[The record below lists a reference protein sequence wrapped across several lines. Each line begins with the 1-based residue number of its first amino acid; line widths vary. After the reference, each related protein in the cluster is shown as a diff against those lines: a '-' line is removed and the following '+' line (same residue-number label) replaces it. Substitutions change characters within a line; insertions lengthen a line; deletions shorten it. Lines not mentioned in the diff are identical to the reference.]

1 MHNLQYIFKTHNFEL
16 TNETTKGFEYR
27 HQETEDI
34 VYLLPTKEINL
45 VVSPLSFNVDLSQ
58 SDGKVHSTALKYFP
72 KRLNGGKQ
80 PISFGYSFKF
90 PTAEALSDFLYT
102 LNN

>member
-1 MHNLQYIFKTHNFEL
+1 MYNLQHIFKTHNFEL
-16 TNETTKGFEYR
+16 TNETTKGVEYR
-27 HQETEDI
+27 HQETGDI

-45 VVSPLSFNVDLSQ
+45 VVNPLSFNVDLSQ

-90 PTAEALSDFLYT
+90 STAEALSDFLYT

>member
-1 MHNLQYIFKTHNFEL
+1 MQNLHHIFEIHNFEL
-16 TNETTKGFEYR
+16 TNETTKGLEYK

-45 VVSPLSFNVDLSQ
+45 AVSPLSFDVDLSQ
-58 SDGKVHSTALKYFP
+58 SDGKIHSTALKHFP

-90 PTAEALSDFLYT
+90 STEEALSDFLHT
-102 LNN
+102 FNN

>member
-1 MHNLQYIFKTHNFEL
+1 
-16 TNETTKGFEYR
+16 ETTKGVEYR

-45 VVSPLSFNVDLSQ
+45 VVNPLSFNVDLSQ
-58 SDGKVHSTALKYFP
+58 SDGKVHSTALKHFP

>member
-1 MHNLQYIFKTHNFEL
+1 MHNLRHIFETHNFEL
-16 TNETTKGFEYR
+16 TNETTKGFEYK

-45 VVSPLSFNVDLSQ
+45 AVSPLSFDIDLSQ
-58 SDGKVHSTALKYFP
+58 SDGKIHSTALKHFP

-90 PTAEALSDFLYT
+90 PTEEALSDFLHMF
-102 LNN
+102 NN

>member
-1 MHNLQYIFKTHNFEL
+1 MYNLQHIFETHNFEL
-16 TNETTKGFEYR
+16 TNETTKGVEYR
-27 HQETEDI
+27 HQETGDI

-45 VVSPLSFNVDLSQ
+45 VVNPLSFNVDLSQ
-58 SDGKVHSTALKYFP
+58 SDGKVHSTALKHFP

>member
-1 MHNLQYIFKTHNFEL
+1 MHNLQNIFKAHNFVL
-16 TNETTKGFEYR
+16 TNETTKGLEYK
-27 HQETEDI
+27 HQDTEDI
-34 VYLLPTKEINL
+34 IYLLPTKEINL
-45 VVSPLSFNVDLSQ
+45 VVSPLSFDMDLSQ
-58 SDGKVHSTALKYFP
+58 SDGKVHSTALKHFP

-90 PTAEALSDFLYT
+90 QTEEALSGFLLT

>member
-1 MHNLQYIFKTHNFEL
+1 MYNLQHIFETHNFKL
-16 TNETTKGFEYR
+16 TNETTKGLEYK

-34 VYLLPTKEINL
+34 VYLLATKEINL
-45 VVSPLSFNVDLSQ
+45 VVSPLSFNIDLSQ
-58 SDGKVHSTALKYFP
+58 SDGKVHSTALKQFP

-90 PTAEALSDFLYT
+90 PTAEALSDFLHT

>member
-1 MHNLQYIFKTHNFEL
+1 MHNLQHIFETHNFTL
-16 TNETTKGFEYR
+16 TNETTKGLEYK

-34 VYLLPTKEINL
+34 VYLMPTKEINL
-45 VVSPLSFNVDLSQ
+45 VVSPLSFDVDLSQ
-58 SDGKVHSTALKYFP
+58 SDGRVHSTALKHFP

-90 PTAEALSDFLYT
+90 STAETLSDFLHT

>member
-1 MHNLQYIFKTHNFEL
+1 MHNLRHIFEIHNFQL
-16 TNETTKGFEYR
+16 TNETTKGLEYK

-34 VYLLPTKEINL
+34 IYLLPTKEINL
-45 VVSPLSFNVDLSQ
+45 AVSPLSFDIDLSQ
-58 SDGKVHSTALKYFP
+58 SDGKIHSTALKHFP

-90 PTAEALSDFLYT
+90 STEEALSDFLHM

>member
-1 MHNLQYIFKTHNFEL
+1 MHNLHHIFETHNFEL
-16 TNETTKGFEYR
+16 TNETTKGLEYK

-45 VVSPLSFNVDLSQ
+45 VVSPLSFDVDLSQ
-58 SDGKVHSTALKYFP
+58 SYGKVHSTALKHFP
-72 KRLNGGKQ
+72 KRLNDGKQ

-90 PTAEALSDFLYT
+90 QKEKDLSDFLHT
-102 LNN
+102 LNK

>member
-1 MHNLQYIFKTHNFEL
+1 MHNLRHIFETHNFEL
-16 TNETTKGFEYR
+16 TNETTKEVEYK

-34 VYLLPTKEINL
+34 VYLLPTKEINIA
-45 VVSPLSFNVDLSQ
+45 VSPLSFDIDLSQ
-58 SDGKVHSTALKYFP
+58 SDGKIHSTALKHFP

-90 PTAEALSDFLYT
+90 LTEEALSDFLHM

>member
-1 MHNLQYIFKTHNFEL
+1 MHNLQHIFETHNFEL
-16 TNETTKGFEYR
+16 TNETTKGVEYR
-27 HQETEDI
+27 HQETGDI
-34 VYLLPTKEINL
+34 VYLLPTKELNL
-45 VVSPLSFNVDLSQ
+45 VVNPLSFNVDLSQ

-90 PTAEALSDFLYT
+90 PTAKALSDFLYT

>member
-1 MHNLQYIFKTHNFEL
+1 MHNLQHIFETHNFTP
-16 TNETTKGFEYR
+16 TNKTTKGLEYK

-45 VVSPLSFNVDLSQ
+45 VLSPLSFDVDLSQ
-58 SDGKVHSTALKYFP
+58 SDGKVHSTALKHFP

-90 PTAEALSDFLYT
+90 QTEKELSDFLHT
-102 LNN
+102 LNK

>member
-1 MHNLQYIFKTHNFEL
+1 MHNLQHIFETHNFTL
-16 TNETTKGFEYR
+16 TNETTKGLEYK
-27 HQETEDI
+27 HQETGDI
-34 VYLLPTKEINL
+34 VYLLPTKEINII
-45 VVSPLSFNVDLSQ
+45 VSPLSFEVDLSQ
-58 SDGKVHSTALKYFP
+58 SNGKVHSTALKHFP

-90 PTAEALSDFLYT
+90 PTAEALSDFLHT